1 MILIIQ
7 ERDVRDMEERDD
19 DVPITKKNITVGI
32 VYNLKKGVEAK
43 AIDEEAEYD
52 SIATVYA
59 ISDALKSKEVDVV
72 HIEAGNEILN
82 HFQSNPVDI
91 VFNIAEGIMGR
102 GREAQVPALLNMLK
116 LPFTG
121 SDETTLCLAL
131 DKALTK
137 RILST
142 YHIKTPRYLLVK
154 ADDFSIQSPKLKYP
168 LIVKPNAE
176 GSSKGVSD
184 TCVVSTKSELVAQ
197 LRKNHELYH
206 SDLLI
211 EEYIKGREF
220 TVGLLGNNSDV
231 HVFEPMEIVYNR
243 NTQKDF
249 QVYSYQ
255 VKQAYQEYVSYK
267 CPSTIDQE
275 VISKMKLIAKKIF
288 HILACRDFAR
298 LDFRVTDNN
307 EIYFIEINPL
317 PGLASGYSDYPML
330 AEFCGV
336 KYDTL
341 IRSILKVGAA
351 RYGLRLYEEDAI

>member
-52 SIATVYA
+52 SIDTVYA

-72 HIEAGNEILN
+72 HIEAGNDILN

-255 VKQAYQEYVSYK
+255 VKQAYQEYVCYK

>member
-1 MILIIQ
+1 MILILQ

-19 DVPITKKNITVGI
+19 DVPITKKNIKVGI
-32 VYNLKKGVEAK
+32 VYNLKKGINAK

-52 SIATVYA
+52 SIDTVHA
-59 ISDALKSKEVDVV
+59 ISAALKTENVEVV

-82 HFQSNPVDI
+82 HFQNNPVDI

-142 YHIKTPRYLLVK
+142 YHIKTPRYLLIK
-154 ADDFSIQSPKLKYP
+154 ADDFSVCDPKLKYP

-184 TCVVSTKSELVAQ
+184 TCVVENKAELFKQ
-197 LRKNHELYH
+197 LHENFELYH
-206 SDLLI
+206 TDMLI
-211 EEYIKGREF
+211 EEYIEGREF

-231 HVFEPMEIVYNR
+231 HVFEPMEIVYKR
-243 NTQKDF
+243 TTQKDF
-249 QVYSYQ
+249 RVYSYQ
-255 VKQAYQEYVSYK
+255 VKQTYQDYVNYE
-267 CPSTIDQE
+267 CPSSIDKS
-275 VISKMKLIAKKIF
+275 VVDKMKTVAKKIY

-298 LDFRVTDNN
+298 IDFRVTNNN

-317 PGLASGYSDYPML
+317 PGLANGYSDYPML
-330 AEFCGV
+330 ANFCGV

-341 IRSILKVGAA
+341 IRNILKVGAA
-351 RYGLRLYEEDAI
+351 RYGIQLYKEDSI